1 MLAGRTNAEDA
12 SVYRLTDDLAVVN
25 TVDIFTPVV
34 DDPYDYGR
42 IAAANSLS
50 DVYAMGGK
58 PVLALN
64 VLAFHQG
71 KIPAEVVTE
80 ILHGAQDK
88 AREAGC
94 VIAGGHSIQDTEI
107 KYGLSVT
114 GIVHPKAFW
123 RNHTPQIGDVLVIT
137 KPLGTGC
144 ITTALKHE
152 KAAADDLKA
161 AIASM
166 AELNRLPTEILLE
179 NQLEVHACTDITG
192 YGLVGHLV
200 EMLDECGYA
209 AQLNLSDFPLLPNVL
224 NYLGDP
230 ACLPGGFYNNLLYN
244 QEQVLLPE
252 ELEEAH
258 RNILYDPQTSGGLLI
273 ALPKKDADQLLE
285 ALKKQQYPLQAAVI
299 GTILPQQDKKIIV
312 VE

>member
-1 MLAGRTNAEDA
+1 M
-12 SVYRLTDDLAVVN
+12 YRLTDDLAVVN

-71 KIPAEVVTE
+71 KIPADVVAD
-80 ILHGAQDK
+80 ILRGAQDK
-88 AREAGC
+88 TREAGC

-114 GIVHPKAFW
+114 GIVHPKTFW
-123 RNHTPQIGDVLVIT
+123 RNHTPQEGDVLVLT

-152 KAAADDLKA
+152 KADSEDLST
-161 AIASM
+161 AIESM
-166 AELNRLPTEILLE
+166 AELNRLPAEILID
-179 NQLEVHACTDITG
+179 QQIEVHACTDITG
-192 YGLVGHLV
+192 YGLAGHLV
-200 EMLDECGYA
+200 EMLDECGHS
-209 AQLNLSDFPLLPNVL
+209 AQLQSGNFPLLPNVF

-230 ACLPGGFYNNLLYN
+230 ACLPGGFYNNMLYN
-244 QEQVLLPE
+244 QDHVLLPE
-252 ELEEAH
+252 DIEEAQ

-273 ALPKKDADQLLE
+273 ALPEKNAKQLLVE
-285 ALKKQQYPLQAAVI
+285 LEKQHYPLKAAVI
-299 GTILPQQDKKIIV
+299 GSVLPSQDKKIIV
-312 VE
+312 VK